1 MKDGLYSKDFLL
13 CDNRKGRNLK
23 QRQTE
28 EILGKRRSINAN
40 DFKIKKY
47 CINYSSKTSY
57 IPSKSIINIIV
68 KFCSLGQSNYIQTHI
83 HTYTYTTGPIDAC
96 TIKY

>member
-28 EILGKRRSINAN
+28 EILGKRRSHNFSN
-40 DFKIKKY
+40 VLFSEKM
-47 CINYSSKTSY
+47 
-57 IPSKSIINIIV
+57 
-68 KFCSLGQSNYIQTHI
+68 GQ
-83 HTYTYTTGPIDAC
+83 
-96 TIKY
+96 